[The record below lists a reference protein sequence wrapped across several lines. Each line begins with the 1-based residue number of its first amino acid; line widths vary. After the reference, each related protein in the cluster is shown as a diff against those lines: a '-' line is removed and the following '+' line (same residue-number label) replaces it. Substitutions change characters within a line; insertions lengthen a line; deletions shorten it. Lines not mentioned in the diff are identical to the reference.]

1 MIYSHTQTP
10 NRTSCVYHDI
20 NQDGRGTITMAAA
33 SSNHPG
39 GVNLLLM
46 DGSVRFVKSVV
57 NYRPWYAL
65 ATPNGAEGSVLT
77 LTEMRPDSLL
87 VGSAKSSPKKAGRV
101 RFWLTGHRRRRP
113 GDLIRQRNL
122 DSNPLFA
129 GDPCDD
135 RPTLHPIVSR
145 SPCTIP
151 TGHRSGFVAR
161 SGEAIPVPPRRRFD

>member
-20 NQDGRGTITMAAA
+20 NQDGRGTITLIAA

-65 ATPNGAEGSVLT
+65 ATPNGAERSVLT
-77 LTEMRPDSLL
+77 LTEITLKIEPASSNHASMRARFSWGWVAPLWHDRSFPEF
-87 VGSAKSSPKKAGRV
+87 AKAGDLGFKPGCEASRTCRHNTCSNAWSSAAFSNYGICDTP
-101 RFWLTGHRRRRP
+101 RFRT
-113 GDLIRQRNL
+113 
-122 DSNPLFA
+122 
-129 GDPCDD
+129 
-135 RPTLHPIVSR
+135 
-145 SPCTIP
+145 
-151 TGHRSGFVAR
+151 
-161 SGEAIPVPPRRRFD
+161 